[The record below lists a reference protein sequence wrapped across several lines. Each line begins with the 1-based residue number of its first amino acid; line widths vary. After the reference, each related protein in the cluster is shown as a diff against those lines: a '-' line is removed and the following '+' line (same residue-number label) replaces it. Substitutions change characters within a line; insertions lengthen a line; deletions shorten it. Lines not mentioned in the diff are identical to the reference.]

1 MLIANINLIPSY
13 DMLGLP
19 APAWLVQFLT
29 ALTLALHWV
38 FLSMTAGGA
47 AAHILMRRG
56 LTDAQGKRKTG
67 IAAFL
72 PFSLTMAMTM
82 GIGPLLFVQVLY
94 GNFFYTAN
102 ILMGYVWLGLLVLVI
117 GTFYMLYYGWYRL
130 KQGRSTPGV
139 GVLVLLLMAGSAVIL
154 SANATLM
161 QNPGDWQG
169 FRAMSGV
176 VPYLGDA
183 TFLPRWSLA
192 IFALIS
198 GGGLFVAI
206 FMRIWASLYREP
218 SGGVEIRNALTFT
231 LVGLIGVLACGFWG
245 CLSLPQSTRDTLLSG
260 PESIFPYAAAVA
272 FAASFALAL
281 VARRSHSLRN
291 LILPCVTF
299 FVALLCT
306 AAVRD
311 TMRRIALAE
320 HFDLTAI
327 PVNSQWGSFVLF
339 AVLLV
344 LGLGI
349 VAYMVKL
356 AFTPKPQSN

>member
-1 MLIANINLIPSY
+1 MLIANINMIPSF

-19 APAWLVQFLT
+19 APAWLVQSLT
-29 ALTLALHWV
+29 VLTLALHWA

-47 AAHILMRRG
+47 ATYIFMPRRPA
-56 LTDAQGKRKTG
+56 DAPGGRKTG

-82 GIGPLLFVQVLY
+82 GIAPLLFVQVLY

-102 ILMGYVWLGLLVLVI
+102 ILMGYVWLGLLVLLIVS
-117 GTFYMLYYGWYRL
+117 FYLLYYGWYRL
-130 KQGRSTPGV
+130 KHGRSAPV
-139 GVLVLLLMAGSAVIL
+139 AGVLVLLLMAGSAVIL

-183 TFLPRWSLA
+183 TFLPRWSFA

-206 FMRIWASLYREP
+206 FMSIWARLYREP
-218 SGGVEIRNALTFT
+218 AGAEIRNALAFAG
-231 LVGLIGVLACGFWG
+231 VGLIGVLACGLWG
-245 CLSLPQSTRDTLLSG
+245 CLSLAQSTREAILSG
-260 PESIFPYAAAVA
+260 PESIFPHAAAVA
-272 FAASFALAL
+272 FAASFGLAII
-281 VARRSHSLRN
+281 ARRSPSLRN

-299 FVALLCT
+299 FVGLLST

-320 HFDLTAI
+320 HLDLTAI
-327 PVNSQWGSFVLF
+327 PVYSQWGSFALF

-344 LGLGI
+344 LGLGLI
-349 VAYMVKL
+349 MYMAKL
-356 AFTPKPQSN
+356 AFTLKPRSN